1 MKKEADRK
9 EEKPEE
15 PRQGSL
21 MLNIGKT
28 IFLIVVLVAA
38 WFILE
43 KLIGH
48 K

>member
-1 MKKEADRK
+1 MTNNKP
-9 EEKPEE
+9 EKPEE

-21 MLNIGKT
+21 MLNIGKM

-43 KLIGH
+43 RLIG